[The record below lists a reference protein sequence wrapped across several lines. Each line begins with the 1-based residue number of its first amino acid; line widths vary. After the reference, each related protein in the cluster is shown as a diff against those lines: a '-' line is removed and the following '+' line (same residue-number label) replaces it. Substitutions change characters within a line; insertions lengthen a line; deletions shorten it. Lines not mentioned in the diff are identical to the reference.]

1 MATKRIGI
9 LTAGG
14 DAPGLNAAI
23 RGFGKA
29 AIGVHGWELIGFR
42 DGMRGLAE
50 NRFVHLDPASLSGIL
65 TTGGT
70 FLGTS
75 RDKVHR
81 MVVDGQETD
90 MIPTIVE
97 NYEKNG
103 LEALVCLGG
112 GGTAKNAKRLMD
124 AGLNV
129 LHLPKTIDNDIVETD
144 SSFGFATALEIATEA
159 VDRLHSTAHSHH
171 RIILTEIMGHRAGW
185 LALGAGIAGGADVI
199 LLPEVP
205 YDVDAIVAK
214 IERRRSH
221 GSTFSVIAVA
231 EGALNTADRLEL
243 DHAEQLVKEAS
254 TPESKAAAKRGVKRL
269 EASHRANTFTLAE
282 QLEERTGLEARV
294 SILGYVQRGGTP
306 NAADRLL
313 GTRLGVAGAQAVKDG
328 RFGVM
333 VADRAHGTE
342 LVPLKKVAGKVKY
355 VPADHEWIRA
365 ARAVG
370 TSFGD

>member
-1 MATKRIGI
+1 MAQRIGI

-29 AIGVHGWELIGFR
+29 AIQQHGWELIGFR

-50 NRFVHLDPASLSGIL
+50 NRFIELDAAALSGIL

-70 FLGTS
+70 MLGTS

-81 MVVDGQETD
+81 MMVDGEPRD
-90 MIPTIVE
+90 MVPTIVE
-97 NYEKNG
+97 NCEKDG
-103 LEALVCLGG
+103 IDVLVCLGG

-129 LHLPKTIDNDIVETD
+129 IHLPKTIDNDIVHTD

-199 LLPEVP
+199 LLPRP
-205 YDVDAIVAK
+205 GPCPPRSGRPRRSPRACRRRAGGSGRCGADRPCRGSARRR
-214 IERRRSH
+214 RRRSW
-221 GSTFSVIAVA
+221 S
-231 EGALNTADRLEL
+231 
-243 DHAEQLVKEAS
+243 
-254 TPESKAAAKRGVKRL
+254 
-269 EASHRANTFTLAE
+269 
-282 QLEERTGLEARV
+282 
-294 SILGYVQRGGTP
+294 
-306 NAADRLL
+306 
-313 GTRLGVAGAQAVKDG
+313 
-328 RFGVM
+328 
-333 VADRAHGTE
+333 
-342 LVPLKKVAGKVKY
+342 
-355 VPADHEWIRA
+355 
-365 ARAVG
+365 
-370 TSFGD
+370 

>member
-50 NRFVHLDPASLSGIL
+50 NRFVHLDSASLSGIL

-81 MVVDGQETD
+81 MMVDGQETD
-90 MIPTIVE
+90 MIPTIVD
-97 NYEKNG
+97 NYEKNK

-144 SSFGFATALEIATEA
+144 SFLRLRHG
-159 VDRLHSTAHSHH
+159 VGDRH
-171 RIILTEIMGHRAGW
+171 R
-185 LALGAGIAGGADVI
+185 
-199 LLPEVP
+199 
-205 YDVDAIVAK
+205 
-214 IERRRSH
+214 
-221 GSTFSVIAVA
+221 
-231 EGALNTADRLEL
+231 
-243 DHAEQLVKEAS
+243 
-254 TPESKAAAKRGVKRL
+254 
-269 EASHRANTFTLAE
+269 
-282 QLEERTGLEARV
+282 
-294 SILGYVQRGGTP
+294 
-306 NAADRLL
+306 
-313 GTRLGVAGAQAVKDG
+313 G
-328 RFGVM
+328 R
-333 VADRAHGTE
+333 
-342 LVPLKKVAGKVKY
+342 
-355 VPADHEWIRA
+355 
-365 ARAVG
+365 
-370 TSFGD
+370 